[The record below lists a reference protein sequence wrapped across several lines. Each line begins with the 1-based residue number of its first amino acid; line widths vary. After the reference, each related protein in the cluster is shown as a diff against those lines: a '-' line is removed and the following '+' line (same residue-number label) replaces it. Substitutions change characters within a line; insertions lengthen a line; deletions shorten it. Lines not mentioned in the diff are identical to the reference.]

1 MPNDSIYPTEQTP
14 ASETVAG
21 TDKDDA
27 SSAEEIKQEFMQRVQ
42 EYGVD
47 KPQRRHVR
55 ATVIHD

>member
-21 TDKDDA
+21 EKRDDV
-27 SSAEEIKQEFMQRVQ
+27 SSAENIKEGFVQRAR

-47 KPQRRHVR
+47 KPQRHRIR